1 MWLKSALEGSLT
13 NQMRIRLF
21 KPILPLSRQRE
32 RVGVRVGSKYFPL
45 TFVLSPVG
53 EEIGPCALLKLK
65 VYTFKF

>member
-1 MWLKSALEGSLT
+1 
-13 NQMRIRLF
+13 MRIRLF